1 MFPDRIHVHLN
12 QHFFFHQRRP
22 TDEHRDIMDPLLLVD
37 EDNLEE
43 VWAMAIITK
52 TFLSAKP
59 SCRHLAHYVLRALD
73 SPLCVVP

>member
-1 MFPDRIHVHLN
+1 
-12 QHFFFHQRRP
+12 
-22 TDEHRDIMDPLLLVD
+22 MDPLLLVD
-37 EDNLEE
+37 EDHLEE